1 MRRMKKRLSKKA
13 YIVPFVV
20 LTSLLTLNVT
30 SIGKKHAGV
39 VKPVET
45 HAVSKGLM
53 YDSLGLADAGLSRE
67 AFEKAMTG
75 YHKLVAEGKVRK
87 DNIISIIDFSLPS
100 TSKRLFV
107 IDLEQGKVLYNT
119 LVSHG
124 RNSGKAMATSFS
136 NRPES
141 FKSSLGFFVTGE
153 TYQGQHGYSLRLQGT
168 ELGINDKA
176 MERGIVMHAA
186 DYVNETLGKVQG
198 YIGRSLGC
206 PAVPVNMHKKIIG
219 SIRDGSCLFIYSPDR
234 KYFASSRILQ
244 PAA

>member
-1 MRRMKKRLSKKA
+1 MKKRLSKK
-13 YIVPFVV
+13 IFILPFVV
-20 LTSLLTLNVT
+20 LTSLLTLNVS
-30 SIGKKHAGV
+30 SIGKKNGGV
-39 VKPVET
+39 VKPVKL
-45 HAVSKGLM
+45 HAAASAAKM
-53 YDSLGLADAGLSRE
+53 YDSLGLETAGLSRQ
-67 AFEKAMTG
+67 AFERAMTG
-75 YHKLVAEGKVRK
+75 YRKLVSEGKVQK

-107 IDLEQGKVLYNT
+107 IDLEEGKVLFNT

-141 FKSSLGFFVTGE
+141 YKSSLGFYVTRD
-153 TYQGQHGYSLRLQGT
+153 TYQGQHGYSLRLEGT

-186 DYVNETLGKVQG
+186 DYVNDKLGKAQG

-206 PAVPVNMHKKIIG
+206 PAVPVNVHKKIIG
-219 SIRDGSCLFIYSPDR
+219 SIRNGTCLFIYSPDR
-234 KYFASSRILQ
+234 KYLASSRVLQ

>member
-1 MRRMKKRLSKKA
+1 MKKRLSKK
-13 YIVPFVV
+13 IFILPFVV
-20 LTSLLTLNVT
+20 LTSLLTLKVS
-30 SIGKKHAGV
+30 SIGKKNAGV
-39 VKPVET
+39 LKPVKL
-45 HAVSKGLM
+45 HAAASAAMM
-53 YDSLGLADAGLSRE
+53 YDSLGLETAGLSRQ
-67 AFEKAMTG
+67 AFERAMTG
-75 YHKLVAEGKVRK
+75 YHKLVSEGKIQK

-107 IDLEQGKVLYNT
+107 IDLEEGKVLFNT

-141 FKSSLGFFVTGE
+141 FKSSLGFYVTGD
-153 TYQGQHGYSLRLQGT
+153 TYQGQHGYSLRLEGT

-186 DYVNETLGKVQG
+186 DYVNDKLGKAQG

-206 PAVPVNMHKKIIG
+206 PAVPVNVHKKIIG
-219 SIRDGSCLFIYSPDR
+219 SIRNGTCLFIYSPDR
-234 KYFASSRILQ
+234 QYLASSRVLQ

>member
-1 MRRMKKRLSKKA
+1 M
-13 YIVPFVV
+13 
-20 LTSLLTLNVT
+20 
-30 SIGKKHAGV
+30 
-39 VKPVET
+39 
-45 HAVSKGLM
+45 M

-67 AFEKAMTG
+67 AFTRAMTG
-75 YHKLVAEGKVRK
+75 YHKLVAEGKVSK

-107 IDLEQGKVLYNT
+107 IDLADGKVLYNT

-124 RNSGKAMATSFS
+124 RNSGKTMATSFS

-141 FKSSLGFFVTGE
+141 FKSSLGFYVTGG
-153 TYQGQHGYSLRLQGT
+153 TYQGAHGYSLRLQGT

-186 DYVNETLGKVQG
+186 DYVNESLGKAQG

-206 PAVPVNMHKKIIG
+206 PAVPVAMHKKIIG

-234 KYFASSRILQ
+234 KYLASSRILQ